1 MLTLKKRLLNC
12 TAALFIS
19 QIAFAQAPAAAPAFE
34 VATIKPAPALDPS
47 KIASGQLHLGMST
60 DAGRVDIGFFSL
72 ADLIRTAY
80 RVKPYQLSGPG
91 WMSEQRWDI
100 EAKIPEGA
108 SADQVPEMLQAL
120 LADRFKLTIHRS
132 TTEHSI
138 YALIVGKNG
147 SKLKEAAPDPAPA
160 PAAAPG
166 AEPGDGQPAAPAK
179 GELVIGA
186 GENQVRV
193 TRDPA
198 GRGANVS
205 SPKFGQM
212 KVSMGDAG
220 AMRMEFSK
228 MKMAGLVDILT
239 PFVDRPVL
247 DMTELKGSYQVGL
260 DLTLEDMMK
269 VARSAGMGAGVPV
282 AQFPVPGATVSGSPL
297 NAASTPSGSVFSA
310 IEKLGLKLDPRKA
323 AVEMIVVDHLEKTPT
338 EN

>member
-1 MLTLKKRLLNC
+1 MN
-12 TAALFIS
+12 
-19 QIAFAQAPAAAPAFE
+19 
-34 VATIKPAPALDPS
+34 
-47 KIASGQLHLGMST
+47 T

-100 EAKIPEGA
+100 QATIPEGA
-108 SADQVPEMLQAL
+108 SADQVPEMLQTL

-147 SKLKEAAPDPAPA
+147 SKLKEAAPDPVPA
-160 PAAAPG
+160 LAAT
-166 AEPGDGQPAAPAK
+166 DGQAKSPAK
-179 GELVIGA
+179 GEMVIGA

-193 TRDPA
+193 TRDPG

-220 AMRMEFSK
+220 AMHMEFSK
-228 MKMAGLVDILT
+228 MKMADLVDVLN

-269 VARSAGMGAGVPV
+269 VARSAGMGGGVPV
-282 AQFPVPGATVSGSPL
+282 AQFQVPGATASASPL

>member
-1 MLTLKKRLLNC
+1 MLKKRLLNC
-12 TAALFIS
+12 AATLFLTP
-19 QIAFAQAPAAAPAFE
+19 IAFAQAPAAAPAFE
-34 VATIKPAPALDPS
+34 VATIKPAPPLDPS
-47 KIASGQLHLGMST
+47 KIATGQLHLGMST
-60 DAGRVDIGFFSL
+60 DAGRVDIGFLSL
-72 ADLIRTAY
+72 SDLIRTAY

-100 EAKIPEGA
+100 QATIPEGA

-160 PAAAPG
+160 AAA
-166 AEPGDGQPAAPAK
+166 ADGQPAKSPAK

-228 MKMAGLVDILT
+228 MKMADLVDILT

>member
-1 MLTLKKRLLNC
+1 MLILKKRLLNGA
-12 TAALFIS
+12 AALFIT
-19 QIAFAQAPAAAPAFE
+19 QIAFAQAPTAAPAFE

-47 KIASGQLHLGMST
+47 KIATGQLHLGMNT

-80 RVKPYQLSGPG
+80 RIKPYQLSGPG
-91 WMSEQRWDI
+91 WMSDQRWDI

-160 PAAAPG
+160 PAAT
-166 AEPGDGQPAAPAK
+166 DGQSAKSPAK

-220 AMRMEFSK
+220 AMHMEFSK
-228 MKMAGLVDILT
+228 MKMADLVDVLN

-269 VARSAGMGAGVPV
+269 VARSAGMGGGVPV
-282 AQFPVPGATVSGSPL
+282 AQFQVPGATAPASPL